1 MARPAGIEPATAGLE
16 GRCSIRLSYGR
27 LTQQKL
33 IAPNV
38 FSRPMF
44 GSVQT
49 ESEVRADYIEFFN
62 QLKSLLP
69 CARPAARVMLT
80 SSAKHHILCPIAVP
94 GTNSGPK
101 RESGPNP
108 ELPRSGGWER
118 TMSLALSGRR
128 ESGLGKRHAVG
139 VGATIGRTPVS
150 PKTCR
155 DPHLERDVVRLWSS
169 RGRSGRDVLACAARG
184 PHSVV
189 PLANSNSSW
198 GTSRTII

>member
-1 MARPAGIEPATAGLE
+1 
-16 GRCSIRLSYGR
+16 
-27 LTQQKL
+27 
-33 IAPNV
+33 
-38 FSRPMF
+38 MF
-44 GSVQT
+44 GSVHT

-118 TMSLALSGRR
+118 T
-128 ESGLGKRHAVG
+128 
-139 VGATIGRTPVS
+139 
-150 PKTCR
+150 
-155 DPHLERDVVRLWSS
+155 
-169 RGRSGRDVLACAARG
+169 
-184 PHSVV
+184 
-189 PLANSNSSW
+189 
-198 GTSRTII
+198 